1 MSQQPD
7 LDRSDLDF
15 LQSYYLV
22 QLEAPGTGGPFALHI
37 SRLGAHLFAD
47 HPYDHHRLSGRLLLS
62 HSILCLHREQ

>member
-1 MSQQPD
+1 MSQQSD

-22 QLEAPGTGGPFALHI
+22 QLEATGTGGPFALHI

-47 HPYDHHRLSGRLLLS
+47 HPYDHHRLSGRFLLLRI
-62 HSILCLHREQ
+62 ILCLHREQ